1 MFTQGPTAS
10 EWQSQDLNPA
20 ALFPV
25 PIFLTPAFYIE
36 MTQKELGCQSQKVF
50 MGADFLSA
58 ATYDFGQ
65 IT

>member
-1 MFTQGPTAS
+1 
-10 EWQSQDLNPA
+10 LNPA

-25 PIFLTPAFYIE
+25 PIFLTPAFIVSIE
-36 MTQKELGCQSQKVF
+36 MTQKELGWQPQKVF

>member
-1 MFTQGPTAS
+1 M
-10 EWQSQDLNPA
+10 NPA

-25 PIFLTPAFYIE
+25 PIFLTPAFIVSIE
-36 MTQKELGCQSQKVF
+36 MTQKELGWQPQKVF